1 MYIVTLM
8 VPLIRRL
15 MSDEQTV
22 WPYPGKDCSRYNIVF
37 IHLKDIVVALAL
49 W

>member
-8 VPLIRRL
+8 VPLTRRL
-15 MSDEQTV
+15 MSVEQTML
-22 WPYPGKDCSRYNIVF
+22 PYPGKDCSRYNIVF
-37 IHLKDIVVALAL
+37 IHLKYIVVALAL